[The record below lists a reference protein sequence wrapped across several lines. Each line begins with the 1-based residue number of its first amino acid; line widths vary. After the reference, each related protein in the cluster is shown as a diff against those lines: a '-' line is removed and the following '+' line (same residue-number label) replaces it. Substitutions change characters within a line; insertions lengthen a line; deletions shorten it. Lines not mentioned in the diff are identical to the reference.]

1 MTPTQRK
8 QLNALGKQ
16 IDALDK
22 ERINLWNSKGYSI
35 GNDAWSHDT
44 EYSELCE
51 KITALENKQERI
63 MGTDEAS
70 MEREYFRKMDR
81 IAQDRYEGTCD

>member
-16 IDALDK
+16 IDALEK
-22 ERINLWNSKGYSI
+22 EQKNLWDSRGYSAQS
-35 GNDAWSHDT
+35 DAWTHDT
-44 EYSELCE
+44 EYCEICE
-51 KITALENKQERI
+51 KISALENKQERI

-81 IAQDRYEGTCD
+81 MAQDRYEGTCD